1 MPSSI
6 DAFIPTPD
14 VDERHEALVRAPANV
29 VFDVAEHFD
38 MMTIP
43 LVRWIFN
50 TRARVM
56 HAEAPHF
63 VGSKGLIADMRAIGW
78 GVLAHRPGHEWVM
91 GAVTKPWEPGNVV
104 FTAVEPDRF
113 ARFDSPGFVKIA
125 WTIEAEP
132 LEGGRSRLRT
142 QTRVVATDDGARRLF
157 RRYWRTFSIGIV
169 LIRRLLVGEM
179 RRQAERRYR
188 GKGV

>member
-1 MPSSI
+1 MTSPL
-6 DAFIPTPD
+6 DAFIPAPD
-14 VDERHEALVRAPANV
+14 IDERHEAIVRAPANV

-56 HAEAPHF
+56 RAEAPHF
-63 VGSKGLIADMRAIGW
+63 VGSKGLIADMRGIGW
-78 GVLAHRPGHEWVM
+78 GVLAHRSGHEWVM
-91 GAVTKPWEPGNVV
+91 GAVAKPWQPGNVV
-104 FTAVEPDRF
+104 FRAIEPDRY
-113 ARFDSPGFVKIA
+113 ARFDEPGFVKIA

-142 QTRVVATDDGARRLF
+142 QTRVVATDAEARGLF
-157 RRYWRTFSIGIV
+157 RRYWRVFSVGIV
-169 LIRRLLVGEM
+169 LIRRLVVGEI

-188 GKGV
+188 GGA